1 MSEATTT
8 DHAGEDTAGRHRGA
22 ASAEEAERTVQPPLG
37 KHRRPDQG

>member
-8 DHAGEDTAGRHRGA
+8 DHAGGNTAGRHRGA

-37 KHRRPDQG
+37 KPRWPALG